1 MGQTN
6 NINSLVNLKAINLK
20 VNSVI
25 IMRATNA
32 KFYAFSNK
40 KLNTLTIDD
49 DNKRH
54 NTSAYEYSTIPAHP
68 SKPVQKLLQQKSFL
82 RTLSNPRNQW
92 QVNERMHSN
101 LRSRSAARKNS
112 RFVSIYAQPF
122 KQRIK
127 VSNAYVNVQQQ
138 NTSFKNNTDYIK
150 ALGNLKRNGNM
161 YSRNES
167 PSYPNIK
174 VDPRT
179 TGTNVC
185 PYK

>member
-1 MGQTN
+1 
-6 NINSLVNLKAINLK
+6 
-20 VNSVI
+20 
-25 IMRATNA
+25 MRATNA

-40 KLNTLTIDD
+40 KLSSLTIDD
-49 DNKRH
+49 ENTRH
-54 NTSAYEYSTIPAHP
+54 NASTYEYSTISAHP
-68 SKPVQKLLQQKSFL
+68 HKLMQKQLQPKSFL

-92 QVNERMHSN
+92 QVNERTHN
-101 LRSRSAARKNS
+101 NNRSRSVARKNN

-127 VSNAYVNVQQQ
+127 VNNDYINAQQ
-138 NTSFKNNTDYIK
+138 NNPSFKNTTDYIK

-174 VDPRT
+174 MEPRT
-179 TGTNVC
+179 ITTNVC
-185 PYK
+185 SYK